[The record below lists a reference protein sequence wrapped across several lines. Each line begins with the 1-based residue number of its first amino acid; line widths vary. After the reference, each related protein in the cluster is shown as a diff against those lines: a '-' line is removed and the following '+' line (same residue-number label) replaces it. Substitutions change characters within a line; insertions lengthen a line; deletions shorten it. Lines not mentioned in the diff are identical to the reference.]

1 LLAADVASFSGVRVF
16 DVRTAMV
23 TKIKDLVQMLIKI
36 FNLDFEP
43 VFGAEKAYIRGLEP
57 VVGFVLMFLA
67 LTL

>member
-16 DVRTAMV
+16 EVRTAMA

-43 VFGAEKAYIRGLEP
+43 VFGAEK
-57 VVGFVLMFLA
+57 
-67 LTL
+67 